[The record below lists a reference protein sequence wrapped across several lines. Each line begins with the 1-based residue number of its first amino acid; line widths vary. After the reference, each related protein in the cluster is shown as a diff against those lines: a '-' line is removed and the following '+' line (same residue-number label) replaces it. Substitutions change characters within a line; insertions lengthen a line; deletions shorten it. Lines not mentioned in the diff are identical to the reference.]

1 MSESMPYLFVNVWFP
16 PQKGQEIGKK
26 YLEYMQKFPEDSSIG
41 KTMIQGALMRTKH
54 GIKGVTITEV
64 NEGKLEA
71 AIDRAQDLVD
81 VYSEIEGVN
90 ARFDIM
96 ATLGES
102 MEMIGLKMP

>member
-1 MSESMPYLFVNVWFP
+1 MPYIVSFVKYP
-16 PQKGQEIGKK
+16 SHLGPKLAKK